1 MPMIA
6 SCRWIAQILGDG
18 ARGRLFRMVCL
29 VAMPGHGYDCAS
41 ILMGFGRDVA
51 MFLSASS
58 SAGLIRIDDH
68 GWLGL
73 SGEPACA
80 DLNMAGVIG
89 SASPAV
95 VDDYIDSVE
104 ERSLDAIL
112 FVEDDAP
119 HRRPHE
125 GSHRGW
131 TGTDDGLASGCA

>member
-68 GWLGL
+68 GW
-73 SGEPACA
+73 
-80 DLNMAGVIG
+80 
-89 SASPAV
+89 
-95 VDDYIDSVE
+95 
-104 ERSLDAIL
+104 
-112 FVEDDAP
+112 
-119 HRRPHE
+119 
-125 GSHRGW
+125 